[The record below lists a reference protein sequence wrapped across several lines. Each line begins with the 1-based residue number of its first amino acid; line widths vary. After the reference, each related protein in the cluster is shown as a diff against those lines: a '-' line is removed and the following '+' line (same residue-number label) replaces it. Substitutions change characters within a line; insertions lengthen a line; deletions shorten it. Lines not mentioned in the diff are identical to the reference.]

1 MLARD
6 LVHREPRKR
15 KSVALVTVTVA
26 WGDDGGGAFCVA
38 GTLVAV
44 EVTAG
49 GGGLRME
56 LAREGGGRSRRSAAW
71 LGRPRGAPS
80 PCSGAPSS
88 LTDSALVAGKVCDGP
103 AEGAGADATANVRR

>member
-6 LVHREPRKR
+6 FVHSKPRKR
-15 KSVALVTVTVA
+15 KSVALVA
-26 WGDDGGGAFCVA
+26 WGDDGGGAFYVV

-56 LAREGGGRSRRSAAW
+56 LAREGGRVAAERRLVGTAA
-71 LGRPRGAPS
+71 GGAF
-80 PCSGAPSS
+80 SGQRC
-88 LTDSALVAGKVCDGP
+88 ALLLDGQCACGKVCDGP
-103 AEGAGADATANVRR
+103 AEGAGADATVNVRL